1 MKMFND
7 SHLEIKKWF
16 DSKFETHPYECGW
29 ADEAIFFARVE
40 KIEGDPVFTGQVQIS
55 QYIGLMTAA
64 RLYHSADLVFIS
76 SRFSL
81 ISAITFVLLSILR
94 VEECSLIYI

>member
-29 ADEAIFFARVE
+29 ADEAIF
-40 KIEGDPVFTGQVQIS
+40 KS
-55 QYIGLMTAA
+55 M
-64 RLYHSADLVFIS
+64 
-76 SRFSL
+76 SL
-81 ISAITFVLLSILR
+81 R
-94 VEECSLIYI
+94 